1 VTGRNFFGARRIQP
15 GPNVIGPAEHDA
27 RPYQMKESAMKYML
41 LVYSNEAGMQSAS
54 KAQVDQ
60 VLAAYGAYVEALNKA
75 GVAAGSDRL
84 QGTQTA
90 TTVRVANGQTK
101 VLDGPY
107 AETKEQ
113 LGGYFIIDVPDL
125 DAALSWAAKCPGA
138 SHGVVEV
145 RPVWAM

>member
-1 VTGRNFFGARRIQP
+1 
-15 GPNVIGPAEHDA
+15 
-27 RPYQMKESAMKYML
+27 MKYML
-41 LVYSNEAGMQSAS
+41 LVYSNEAGMQSAP

-60 VLAAYGAYVEALNKA
+60 VMAAYGAYVEALNKA

>member
-1 VTGRNFFGARRIQP
+1 LDACRIRA
-15 GPNVIGPAEHDA
+15 GSNVIGPAEHDA
-27 RPYQMKESAMKYML
+27 RPYQAKESAMKYML
-41 LVYSNEAGMQSAS
+41 LVYSNEAGMQSAG

-60 VLAAYGAYVEALNKA
+60 MLAAYGAYVEALNKA
-75 GVAAGSDRL
+75 GVAAGMDRL
-84 QGTQTA
+84 QGTAAA

-113 LGGYFIIDVPDL
+113 LGGYFIVDVPDL
-125 DAALSWAAKCPGA
+125 DAALSWAARCPGA

-145 RPVWAM
+145 RPIWAM

>member
-1 VTGRNFFGARRIQP
+1 MGA
-15 GPNVIGPAEHDA
+15 GSNVIGLAEHDA
-27 RPYQMKESAMKYML
+27 RPQPVKESAMKYML
-41 LVYSNEAGMQSAS
+41 LIYSDEAGMQNAS

-60 VLAAYGAYVEALNKA
+60 ILAAYGAYVEALNKA

-84 QGTQTA
+84 QGAQTA
-90 TTVRVANGQTK
+90 TTVRAANGQTK

-145 RPVWAM
+145 RPVWTM